1 MDCRNS
7 IRVSGNLAGDL
18 QKALNDH
25 DAANSIRCFLIK
37 PDCTYDL
44 CVRDELLGQIG
55 GDAGLIMPSKPFS
68 ALLFIHQR
76 EVGLGAFNYL
86 LPEARRIAQ
95 FIKAYRKKK
104 TDFNIRVY
112 GEVLKAQLSESSI
125 IQRLPVRCVSP
136 GNRTSIRADDYRD
149 RLSAI
154 AILGMKSGDTQTS
167 VTTVLGFTISGVWT
181 PPVA

>member
-1 MDCRNS
+1 M
-7 IRVSGNLAGDL
+7 
-18 QKALNDH
+18 
-25 DAANSIRCFLIK
+25 
-37 PDCTYDL
+37 
-44 CVRDELLGQIG
+44 LGQIG

-112 GEVLKAQLSESSI
+112 GEMLKAQLSESSI
-125 IQRLPVRCVSP
+125 IQRLSCSMRLTRQSNFHQSGRLP
-136 GNRTSIRADDYRD
+136 GP
-149 RLSAI
+149 
-154 AILGMKSGDTQTS
+154 
-167 VTTVLGFTISGVWT
+167 TISNRNPWDEKW
-181 PPVA
+181 

>member
-37 PDCTYDL
+37 PDCTSDL
-44 CVRDELLGQIG
+44 CVRDKLLGLIG

-125 IQRLPVRCVSP
+125 IQRLSCSMRLTRQSNFHQSGRLP
-136 GNRTSIRADDYRD
+136 GP
-149 RLSAI
+149 
-154 AILGMKSGDTQTS
+154 
-167 VTTVLGFTISGVWT
+167 TISNRNPWDEKW
-181 PPVA
+181 